1 MPKLKR
7 ILDKHKSHLNKDI
20 MDSGLCFI
28 PSSRAAGAS
37 MAKFST
43 RPAHRPHQEEE
54 PTGSPTCQPLYLA
67 SVCSTNCLNIF
78 YLIETF
84 ILILQSKIQYKNSKV
99 QKEVSLIWTS
109 CNNSNYSLLSWA
121 SICWWLVAGILTDA
135 PLVIGKQDF
144 IWEEKFLISKQPGG
158 T

>member
-1 MPKLKR
+1 MM
-7 ILDKHKSHLNKDI
+7 N
-20 MDSGLCFI
+20 
-28 PSSRAAGAS
+28 AS
-37 MAKFST
+37 KVIRKNLFSYSDEFYFYQWIKEVYWNNSAQ
-43 RPAHRPHQEEE
+43 PAHRPHQEEE
-54 PTGSPTCQPLYLA
+54 PTGSPTCRPLYLA

-84 ILILQSKIQYKNSKV
+84 ILILQSKIQYRNSKV

-109 CNNSNYSLLSWA
+109 CNNSNYSLLLWA

-135 PLVIGKQDF
+135 PLVIRKQDF
-144 IWEEKFLISKQPGG
+144 IWEEKFLISNFEFWCEQPGG

>member
-1 MPKLKR
+1 MMNASKVIR
-7 ILDKHKSHLNKDI
+7 KSL
-20 MDSGLCFI
+20 FI
-28 PSSRAAGAS
+28 YSDEFYFYQWIKEVYWNNSAQ
-37 MAKFST
+37 
-43 RPAHRPHQEEE
+43 PAHRPHQEEE

-84 ILILQSKIQYKNSKV
+84 ISQRFNIKILKYKK
-99 QKEVSLIWTS
+99 KTS
-109 CNNSNYSLLSWA
+109 CNNSNYSLLLWA

-135 PLVIGKQDF
+135 PLVIRKQDF
-144 IWEEKFLISKQPGG
+144 IWEEKFLISNFKFWCDQPGG